1 MKHLFFIVSLLW
13 VFTSCSKKDEAPAV
27 AINQPQ
33 LQVHFDEEHQFALTQ
48 GNNTLDASQ
57 YKWTSSDE
65 TVGTVDAAGKFSGN
79 RIGET
84 TITGT
89 SADGKNRVES
99 KVTVIPYVASFVKEP
114 VLDFG
119 NSKATVKSKE
129 TRTLMNEN
137 DNSLEYQAENTKLR
151 GVGYI
156 FQNAALIGSVLF
168 LTQTNEVAQEAARYY
183 AERYYTEM
191 GDNEILVEISDKVIM
206 GLVIDEDWGLCCIY
220 LPANTSG
227 GGRVAAKDLKQ
238 VFKGQYKPGKT
249 NIIQLKQ
256 ALAAVRSRKQ

>member
-1 MKHLFFIVSLLW
+1 MKHLFLIVSLLW

-27 AINQPQ
+27 VINQPQ

-57 YKWTSSDE
+57 YKWTSSNE

-119 NSKATVKSKE
+119 NSIATVKSKE
-129 TRTLMNEN
+129 TRQILTDSTNV
-137 DNSLEYQAENTKLR
+137 LEYRGENTKLR

-156 FQNAALIGSVLF
+156 FDKAALVGSILF
-168 LTQTNEVAQEAARYY
+168 LANTEAVATEAVTYY
-183 AERYYTEM
+183 AERYDVEA
-191 GDNEILVEISDKVIM
+191 GDNEIFAKISDKVLMNLYIDETL
-206 GLVIDEDWGLCCIY
+206 GLVAVYVPHDFS
-220 LPANTSG
+220 T
-227 GGRVAAKDLKQ
+227 GGRRATTDVKKMVKGNFLKNATGS
-238 VFKGQYKPGKT
+238 GQLRGTSLRIVNKK
-249 NIIQLKQ
+249 
-256 ALAAVRSRKQ
+256 